1 MARIPEQLIEQLKAQ
16 VAVERLIES
25 AGIELKAVGK
35 DLRGRCPFHDD
46 REASLVVTPAKNLW
60 HCFSCQIGGGP
71 IDWMMK
77 AKGVSFRHAVELL
90 REGTIDL
97 PAAKCG
103 RIRVLP
109 PPVRFDTDDQAL
121 LAETID
127 YYHERLKQ
135 SPEALRFLAKRGIN
149 DEAMIE
155 HFRIGFADRTLGLR
169 LPEKNRKAGGE
180 IRARLQKIGLWR
192 ESGHEHFNGSVV
204 IPIITPSGKSPR
216 STAARSPKAC
226 APARRI
232 TCICRVRTGACGTNP
247 PSLNTKKSSSAK
259 RSSMR

>member
-1 MARIPEQLIEQLKAQ
+1 MARIPVEVGERLKTQ

-46 REASLVVTPAKNLW
+46 GEASLVITPSKNLW

-90 REGTIDL
+90 REGAVNV
-97 PAAKCG
+97 PAVSRG

-109 PPVRFDTDDQAL
+109 APVRLDADDQAL
-121 LAETID
+121 LTQAID

-135 SPEALRFLAKRGIN
+135 S
-149 DEAMIE
+149 
-155 HFRIGFADRTLGLR
+155 
-169 LPEKNRKAGGE
+169 
-180 IRARLQKIGLWR
+180 
-192 ESGHEHFNGSVV
+192 
-204 IPIITPSGKSPR
+204 
-216 STAARSPKAC
+216 
-226 APARRI
+226 
-232 TCICRVRTGACGTNP
+232 
-247 PSLNTKKSSSAK
+247 
-259 RSSMR
+259 